1 MKRLN
6 LLLIAIGIFN
16 FHYSFGQEFSFN
28 QGGATHKDY
37 YDVIPYET
45 NNDKIFIN
53 VEING
58 KKRKFL
64 FDTGSTTLISESLFR
79 EINPAL
85 MNKQV
90 VVDMFKNKDTLK
102 IVSLNDL
109 KLGSIIFNDIPASV
123 IQSSPDWFKCLN
135 VEGIIGS
142 NMLRNSIVQI
152 SSKNHTVTITDN
164 QKKLPLSKDN
174 ISKLKLIKSSY
185 PFIQI
190 SINKIPLEVIFDT
203 GNGAFFSL
211 SNGMM
216 KNIIKGEKNKPFETI
231 STGFGA
237 NSFGLFGAEN
247 NTEMFRLRI
256 PLLQINKGKFENTIV
271 ETSSIVQSSIGSEL
285 LKYGTVTLDYLNKN
299 FYFEPFESE
308 INLEEKKW
316 PVSPTVFNSQIT
328 VGVVWGELKGQINL
342 GDKIIAIDSTNYENW
357 DICNLLGLKLKD
369 KDKATLTIKD
379 NRGIIK
385 QIEIHKE

>member
-1 MKRLN
+1 MKRFN
-6 LLLIAIGIFN
+6 LLLLTIGIFN
-16 FHYSFGQEFSFN
+16 FYYSFGQEFSFN
-28 QGGATHKDY
+28 QGGVSHKDY
-37 YDVIPYET
+37 FEVIPYET
-45 NNDKIFIN
+45 NNNKIIIN
-53 VEING
+53 VEVNG

-64 FDTGSTTLISESLFR
+64 FDTGAATLICESLFR
-79 EINPAL
+79 EINPTL
-85 MNKQV
+85 IYKQL
-90 VVDMFKNKDTLK
+90 VVDMYNNKDTLK
-102 IVSLNDL
+102 VVSLNDL
-109 KLGSIIFNDIPASV
+109 KLGSITFNDIPATFM
-123 IQSSPDWFKCLN
+123 QSSPDWFKCLN

-152 SSKNHTVTITDN
+152 SSVNHTIIITDN
-164 QKKLPLSKDN
+164 KKKLNLSKDN
-174 ISKLKLIKSSY
+174 VSKLKLIKSSY

-203 GNGAFFSL
+203 GNGTFFSL

-216 KNIIKGEKNKPFETI
+216 NNIIKGEKNKPFETI

-271 ETSSIVQSSIGSEL
+271 ETSSIVQSSVGSEL

-308 INLEEKKW
+308 INIEEKKW
-316 PVSPTVFNSQIT
+316 PISPTVFNGQIV
-328 VGVVWGELKGQINL
+328 VGVIWGDLKSEVNL
-342 GDKIIAIDSTNYENW
+342 GDRIIKIDSTNYENW
-357 DICNLLGLKLKD
+357 DICKLSFGLKD
-369 KDKATLTIKD
+369 KIKATLTLEDK
-379 NRGIIK
+379 NGKQK
-385 QIEIHKE
+385 QIEIQKK

>member
-85 MNKQV
+85 MNKQI

-216 KNIIKGEKNKPFETI
+216 NNIIKGEKNKPFETI

>member
-85 MNKQV
+85 MNKQI

-216 KNIIKGEKNKPFETI
+216 NNIIKGEKNKPFETI

-369 KDKATLTIKD
+369 KDKATLTLKD

>member
-85 MNKQV
+85 MNKQI

-109 KLGSIIFNDIPASV
+109 KLGSIIFNDIPEYA
-123 IQSSPDWFKCLN
+123 L
-135 VEGIIGS
+135 
-142 NMLRNSIVQI
+142 
-152 SSKNHTVTITDN
+152 
-164 QKKLPLSKDN
+164 
-174 ISKLKLIKSSY
+174 
-185 PFIQI
+185 
-190 SINKIPLEVIFDT
+190 
-203 GNGAFFSL
+203 
-211 SNGMM
+211 
-216 KNIIKGEKNKPFETI
+216 
-231 STGFGA
+231 
-237 NSFGLFGAEN
+237 
-247 NTEMFRLRI
+247 
-256 PLLQINKGKFENTIV
+256 
-271 ETSSIVQSSIGSEL
+271 
-285 LKYGTVTLDYLNKN
+285 
-299 FYFEPFESE
+299 
-308 INLEEKKW
+308 
-316 PVSPTVFNSQIT
+316 
-328 VGVVWGELKGQINL
+328 
-342 GDKIIAIDSTNYENW
+342 
-357 DICNLLGLKLKD
+357 
-369 KDKATLTIKD
+369 
-379 NRGIIK
+379 
-385 QIEIHKE
+385 

>member
-6 LLLIAIGIFN
+6 LLLLAIGIFN

-28 QGGATHKDY
+28 QGGAIHKDY
-37 YDVIPYET
+37 YDVITYET

-85 MNKQV
+85 IYKQV

-102 IVSLNDL
+102 VVSLNDL

-142 NMLRNSIVQI
+142 NILRNSIVQI
-152 SSKNHTVTITDN
+152 SSINHTVTITDN
-164 QKKLPLSKDN
+164 QKKLTLSKDN

-185 PFIQI
+185 PFIKI

-216 KNIIKGEKNKPFETI
+216 NNIIKGEKNKPFETI

-316 PVSPTVFNSQIT
+316 PVSPTVFNRQIT

-369 KDKATLTIKD
+369 KDKATLTLKD
-379 NRGIIK
+379 NSGIVK

>member
-216 KNIIKGEKNKPFETI
+216 NNIIKGEKNKPFETI

-369 KDKATLTIKD
+369 KDKATLTLKD